1 MITQVILNLLL
12 VLSLAFA
19 CYFVAKKWR
28 YRTVLGAAANI
39 KILSMLS
46 LGTKEKVV
54 LLEVEGEKV
63 LVGVTPQQMTTLF
76 HVSETNKSQKLNNF
90 SEILQKKYNEVSESA

>member
-1 MITQVILNLLL
+1 MIAQVVLNLLL

-19 CYFVAKKWR
+19 CYWAAKKMR

-54 LLEVEGEKV
+54 LLEVEGERV

-76 HVSETNKSQKLNNF
+76 HISERTSESKLHNFNEIFQKKFSET
-90 SEILQKKYNEVSESA
+90 SEQA

>member
-1 MITQVILNLLL
+1 MVAQVIFNLLL

-28 YRTVLGAAANI
+28 YRTVLGAGANI

-54 LLEVEGEKV
+54 LLEVEGERV

-76 HVSETNKSQKLNNF
+76 HVSERNSESKLHNF
-90 SEILQKKYNEVSESA
+90 NEILQKKFSETSEQA